1 MSKSIFDLI
10 IVGAGSAGMTAA
22 ITAAELGR
30 RVLVIEKD
38 SRIGGTLH
46 LTAGHMSAGGS
57 KLQAEK
63 GILDT
68 PQAHFDDVMRTNQ
81 GSADDWMIRLA
92 TDEAPKTM
100 DWLAEIGFE
109 FAEDSPKMI
118 YGHVPYST
126 PRTHFGK
133 DVGRS
138 ILNVLQPLFEGEV
151 EKENIVLKLNTK
163 FADLLINDNQEVVGI
178 SALSQKGTRHPYFA
192 KKVILTTGGYA
203 ANHKLFAARHPSVS
217 RLISTASPNSQGD
230 GIVIAERYGAVFHNA
245 EKALSTNGGI
255 ELEPKSGRSDFWGV
269 WARVS
274 NAVDRPPHEVYVTD
288 NGERFINEDEPSP
301 DVRER
306 IVERLPNRRFWVIF
320 DENTRK
326 TAPPLLLWWSEKQF
340 LEETKRE
347 KAMWQAD
354 TLAELAD
361 KTGLPKANLLATIDR
376 FNGFVDQQNDADF
389 KRKLLNDTV
398 LHPPFY
404 AVLTYAIN
412 LITFGGLKVNEQ
424 LQVVRQ
430 DGQPI
435 EGLYAAGEILG
446 AGATSGNAFCGGMLL
461 TPALSFGRILGRSW

>member
-1 MSKSIFDLI
+1 MEKAIFDFI
-10 IVGAGSAGMTAA
+10 VVGAGSAGMTAA
-22 ITAAELGR
+22 ITAAERGR

-46 LTAGHMSAGGS
+46 LTAGQMSAGGS

-63 GILDT
+63 GILDSS
-68 PQAHFDDVMRTNQ
+68 QAHFDEVMRINN

-92 TDEAPKTM
+92 TEEAPKTM
-100 DWLAEIGFE
+100 DWLADIGFE
-109 FAEDSPKMI
+109 FADDSPKMI
-118 YGHVPYST
+118 YGHVPYAT

-138 ILNVLQPLFEGEV
+138 ILKVLQPLFEAQV
-151 EKENIVLKLNTK
+151 EKGNIVLRLKTK
-163 FADLLINDNQEVVGI
+163 FVDLLIDGNQCVVGI
-178 SALSQKGTRHPYFA
+178 TALSGENTRRPHFA

-203 ANHKLFAARHPSVS
+203 ANHKLFANRHPSVS
-217 RLISTASPNSQGD
+217 RLISTASPNSQGE
-230 GIVIAERYGAVFHNA
+230 GIVIAERHGAVFHNA

-255 ELEPKSGRSDFWGV
+255 ELEPQSGRSDFWGV

-274 NAVDRPPHEVYVTD
+274 NAVDRAPHEVYLTD
-288 NGERFINEDEPSP
+288 DGQRFINEDEPSP

-326 TAPPLLLWWSEKQF
+326 TAPPLLLWWTQERF

-354 TLAELAD
+354 SLAALAD
-361 KTGLPKANLLATIDR
+361 KTGLPKANLLATIER
-376 FNGFVDQQNDADF
+376 FNGFIDGQNDADF
-389 KRKLLNDTV
+389 GRKLLNDKV
-398 LHPPFY
+398 LQSPFY

-412 LITFGGLKVNEQ
+412 LISFGGLKVNEQ

-461 TPALSFGRILGRSW
+461 TPALSFGRILGRS